1 MKTASL
7 IAAALAAASLASP
20 ALAAG
25 DATQGKDDFKRCRA
39 CHAIVAPDGA
49 TIEKGGKV
57 GPNLYGIIDRVAGSL
72 EGFAYSDSL
81 KLLGAKG
88 LVWTEADIAT
98 YLTDPLAFARTRL
111 DDPKAKT
118 KMTFKVTDGSEADLA
133 AYLASVVPAP

>member
-1 MKTASL
+1 MKTAFL
-7 IAAALAAASLASP
+7 TAAVLAAAAIVSP

-25 DATQGKDDFKRCRA
+25 YAAQGKDDFKRCRA

-49 TIEKGGKV
+49 TLEKGGKV
-57 GPNLYGIIDRVAGSL
+57 GPNLYGIIGRAAGSV

-81 KLLGAKG
+81 KTLGANG
-88 LVWTEADIAT
+88 LVWSEADLAT
-98 YLTDPLAFARTRL
+98 YLTDPLAFARDRL

-133 AYLASVVPAP
+133 AYLASLAPAP